1 MKGALRLSTIPLLL
15 ALSACTANP
24 GPPPIVEEETTT
36 TSTPVPAPA
45 ARSEVRVGV
54 SPLRN
59 GLNPHLAADENSTVH
74 DIAELTLP
82 SPFVRGPEGEWLL
95 NSDVAE
101 SADFV
106 PDAERPTV
114 RYQINPAAQWS
125 DGSPLTGADFV
136 YLWRGMV
143 STPGAVDP
151 AAYRAIS
158 DIRVSGSGKTVD
170 VVFAEPVEEWQF
182 LFTHLLPSHLLDS
195 GANDFAT
202 ALARTIP
209 ASAGRYMVNS
219 VDQAAGVIVLNRNDR
234 FWGEGP
240 AGIDILTLAAARS
253 TDQVADR
260 LRSGQYAFVDHV
272 PGETSMD
279 TYSLIPDTQV
289 EMRKGPRE
297 LGVTMSVDSP
307 VLGELAARQALSS
320 LIDVPLISRIASG
333 RTSTTG
339 ALTSSAAAP
348 AAPGGAAAAI
358 PATKKRPLRIAA
370 DPRDREAMPAAR
382 AIVDVLN
389 GHDIPAEAVATDMT
403 DIAKRL
409 PSSEI
414 DAVVGWS
421 LRTSPNA
428 WASEIQ
434 CLAEDSVLAGNLS
447 GLCLP
452 ETEDLAADILSGTI
466 GAKPASERVAGL
478 LKKEAVWLPLLREE
492 HIVALGTSL
501 SSPALIDDPA
511 ARLTAAPTWVLNT
524 RNGGNAVSP
533 LNDDPLPP
541 EEENEHVP

>member
-36 TSTPVPAPA
+36 TTSTTAPAPA

-54 SPLRN
+54 APLRN
-59 GLNPHLAADENSTVH
+59 GLNPHLAADENATVH

-82 SPFVRGPEGEWLL
+82 SVFVRQPEGEWLL
-95 NSDVAE
+95 NTDVVV
-101 SADFV
+101 SADIV
-106 PDAERPTV
+106 PDTEQMTEQMTV

-143 STPGAVDP
+143 STPGTVDP

-158 DIRVSGSGKTVD
+158 DVQVSGSGKTVD
-170 VVFAEPVEEWQF
+170 VVFAEPVQDWQS

-195 GANDFAT
+195 NAGDFAT
-202 ALARTIP
+202 ALASSIP

-219 VDQAAGVIVLNRNDR
+219 VDHGAGVIVLNRNDR
-234 FWGEGP
+234 FWGENP
-240 AGIDILTLAAARS
+240 AGIDILTLATARS

-272 PGETSMD
+272 PGETSLD

-289 EMRKGPRE
+289 TTYEGPRE
-297 LGVTMSVDSP
+297 LGVTMSVVSP
-307 VLGELAARQALSS
+307 ILRELPARQSLAS

-333 RTSTTG
+333 RNIG
-339 ALTSSAAAP
+339 VSSASAASRSSEVGEVD
-348 AAPGGAAAAI
+348 AGSI
-358 PATKKRPLRIAA
+358 PASESRRLRIAA
-370 DPRDREAMPAAR
+370 DPRDSEAMQAAR

-389 GHDIPAEAVATDMT
+389 GRGIPAETIAADMT

-409 PSSEI
+409 AEGEV

-421 LRTSPNA
+421 LATTPSA

-434 CLAEDSVLAGNLS
+434 CPADDAGYAGNLS
-447 GLCLP
+447 GLCMP
-452 ETEDLAADILSGTI
+452 ETESLAADILSGAI
-466 GAKPASERVAGL
+466 GPDNAGARVTSIL
-478 LKKEAVWLPLLREE
+478 QRESVWLPLLREE
-492 HIVALGTSL
+492 RIVALGTSL
-501 SSPALIDDPA
+501 EVPALIDEPA
-511 ARLTAAPTWVLNT
+511 AALTAAPSWVLRT
-524 RNGGNAVSP
+524 PAGT
-533 LNDDPLPP
+533 L
-541 EEENEHVP
+541 EKEN

>member
-36 TSTPVPAPA
+36 TTSTTAPAPA
-45 ARSEVRVGV
+45 ERSEVRVGV
-54 SPLRN
+54 APLRN
-59 GLNPHLAADENSTVH
+59 GFNPHLAADENATVN

-82 SPFVRGPEGEWLL
+82 SPFMRGPEGEWLL
-95 NSDVAE
+95 NTNVAE
-101 SADFV
+101 SADLV
-106 PDAERPTV
+106 PDTEQMTV

-143 STPGAVDP
+143 STPGTVAS

-170 VVFAEPVEEWQF
+170 VVFAEPVQEWQF

-195 GANDFAT
+195 GASDFAT
-202 ALARTIP
+202 ALASTIP

-272 PGETSMD
+272 PGETSLD

-289 EMRKGPRE
+289 EMREGPRE

-307 VLGELAARQALSS
+307 VLGELVAREALTS

-333 RTSTTG
+333 RTSTPVE
-339 ALTSSAAAP
+339 SSRAASADP
-348 AAPGGAAAAI
+348 AESAAAI
-358 PATKKRPLRIAA
+358 PATEKRPLRIAA
-370 DPRDREAMPAAR
+370 DPRDSEAMPAAR

-389 GHDIPAEAVATDMT
+389 GHDIPAEAVAADMT

-409 PSSEI
+409 PGGEI

-421 LRTSPNA
+421 LPTSPSA
-428 WASEIQ
+428 WASAVQ
-434 CLAEDSVLAGNLS
+434 CPAEDGIVAGNLS

-452 ETEDLAADILSGTI
+452 ETEALATDILQGDTD
-466 GAKPASERVAGL
+466 AKQVADL

-492 HIVALGTSL
+492 HIVAMGTAL
-501 SSPALIDDPA
+501 SSPSRIDEPD
-511 ARLTAAPTWVLNT
+511 ARLTAAPAWVLKSLA
-524 RNGGNAVSP
+524 GN
-533 LNDDPLPP
+533 L
-541 EEENEHVP
+541 EKETEHVP